1 MSQHSPTSEFS
12 AENTSATLS
21 ASRPQFSRQKTPH
34 FERADDMRVVV
45 TGMGAITPLGLDVA
59 STWERLLNGESGISH
74 IEHFD
79 ATDFRAQIAGTVKN
93 FDAKQ
98 FMNAKDARRYDEF
111 MHYGMAAVAMALKE
125 SGFIDEVGAADAPV
139 QGVNPE
145 RFGIILGSGIGGIQ
159 TIEDSC
165 DTLSNKGAKKVS
177 PFIIPGSIVNMAA
190 GLVAIKHDL
199 KGPNLATATACTTA
213 THAIGLAARLIAY
226 GDADVM
232 LAGGSEKGSS
242 PLGMAGFGAMHALS
256 TRNEEPAR
264 ASRPFDK
271 DRDGFVLG
279 DGAGVL
285 VLESLAHAKARGAT
299 ILAELVGFGMSDDAS
314 HITAPP
320 EDGRGAARAMTNA
333 LADAGITPDVVGYVN
348 AHGTS
353 TPAGDVAESI
363 AIETVFAPVKDRIL
377 VSSTKSMTGHLLGA
391 AGGIEAIFTI
401 KALQDQHVPPT
412 INLENLED
420 GCNLDY
426 VANTSRRVDN
436 LNYAVSNSFGFGGT
450 NGSLIFARYP
460 NAQDKN

>member
-1 MSQHSPTSEFS
+1 MSQQK
-12 AENTSATLS
+12 N
-21 ASRPQFSRQKTPH
+21 SRQKPPH
-34 FERADDMRVVV
+34 HERSDDSRVVV
-45 TGMGAITPLGLDVA
+45 TGLGAITPLGLDVE
-59 STWERLLNGESGISH
+59 STWMRLLAGESGITP

-79 ATDFRAQIAGTVKN
+79 ASEYRTQFAATVKD
-93 FDAKQ
+93 FDAKNY
-98 FMNAKDARRYDEF
+98 MNAKDARRYDEF
-111 MHYGMAAVAMALKE
+111 IHYGIAASSMALKDA
-125 SGFIDEVGAADAPV
+125 GFIDEVSADDAPV
-139 QGVNPE
+139 NNVDQQ

-159 TIEDSC
+159 TIENSR
-165 DTLSNKGAKKVS
+165 DTLRDKGAKKVS

-190 GLVAIKHDL
+190 GLVAIKHNL
-199 KGPNLATATACTTA
+199 QGPNLATSTACTTA

-242 PLGMAGFGAMHALS
+242 PLGISGFGAMHALS
-256 TRNEEPAR
+256 TRNDEPAK

-279 DGAGVL
+279 DGSGVI

-320 EDGRGAARAMTNA
+320 EDGSGAARAMQNA
-333 LADAGITPDVVGYVN
+333 IDDAGIDPALVGYVN

-353 TPAGDVAESI
+353 TPAGDVAESL
-363 AIETVFAPVKDRIL
+363 AIESVFSAVKDSIL

-391 AGGIEAIFTI
+391 AGGIEAIFAI
-401 KALQDQHVPPT
+401 LALQHQQVPPT
-412 INLENLED
+412 INLENVED
-420 GCNLDY
+420 NCNLDY
-426 VANTSRRVDN
+426 VANKARKVDD

-450 NGSLIFARYP
+450 NGSLIFARWS
-460 NAQDKN
+460 